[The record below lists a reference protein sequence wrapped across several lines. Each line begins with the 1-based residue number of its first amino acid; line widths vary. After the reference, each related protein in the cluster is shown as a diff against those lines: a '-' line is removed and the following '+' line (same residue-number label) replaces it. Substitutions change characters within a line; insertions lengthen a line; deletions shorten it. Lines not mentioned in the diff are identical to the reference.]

1 MTDKND
7 LEKAWER
14 AEKRAKEIFKP
25 APPEIEEELRKEK
38 TLGTPKNLVRPDDED
53 E

>member
-1 MTDKND
+1 MND
-7 LEKAWER
+7 DEKLEAIKEKMK
-14 AEKRAKEIFKP
+14 KRAKEIFKP

-38 TLGTPKNLVRPDDED
+38 TLGNLENLISPDNKE